1 MASFKDA
8 LDIGLDLSSFG
19 LEIKNWRDL
28 SRLGR
33 LAHGGITSF
42 FGKKSASDTGG
53 GEKATVEAEENK
65 MQEGEFLAII
75 GILSAFYM
83 EGVVPAQPITEYQ
96 VPASQMH
103 LFNKVI
109 AQMKPGAR
117 KLFMGTIGFR
127 GSPMRKR
134 KVTGYVEHEV
144 NGKKRNDPV
153 TEETSET
160 VNLDGKRINSAITYL
175 ATQGAG
181 SEDERVKRVAETL
194 EGYGIFTSQRDA
206 AKELGLKSAEELK
219 RFMGWL
225 DTHTHVVLAIIT
237 LGPTKLQ
244 DFFNSPICEQH
255 LAAIK
260 AEGNLD
266 RKRLLQ
272 ERFQAVLVAES
283 EQENT
288 IAMQTERKAARRFY
302 LWAGGIT
309 ATCLIIAAVAP
320 NIPFIARM
328 LG

>member
-225 DTHTHVVLAIIT
+225 DTHTHVVLAIFT
-237 LGPTKLQ
+237 LGPKK
-244 DFFNSPICEQH
+244 FEEFIVGPICERH

-260 AEGNLD
+260 AEANLSQ
-266 RKRLLQ
+266 KRLLQ
-272 ERFQAVLVAES
+272 ERFQAALIAES
-283 EQENT
+283 EAVNT
-288 IAMQTERKAARRFY
+288 QNATHYQSFSRRS
-302 LWAGGIT
+302 WTVVGT
-309 ATCLIIAAVAP
+309 IIVFAFVLTTLSRC
-320 NIPFIARM
+320 N
-328 LG
+328 

>member
-53 GEKATVEAEENK
+53 GEKSTVEAEENR

-83 EGVVPAQPITEYQ
+83 EGVVPAQPITDYQ

-127 GSPMRKR
+127 GSPMKKR
-134 KVTGYVEHEV
+134 RVTGYVEHEV

-194 EGYGIFTSQRDA
+194 EGYGIFTSQSDT

-225 DTHTHVVLAIIT
+225 DTHTHVVLAIFT
-237 LGPTKLQ
+237 LGPKKFEEFI
-244 DFFNSPICEQH
+244 DGPVCERH

-260 AEGNLD
+260 AEANLSQ
-266 RKRLLQ
+266 KRLLQ

-283 EQENT
+283 ESVNAIVTQREKMASRT
-288 IAMQTERKAARRFY
+288 FWVRA
-302 LWAGGIT
+302 
-309 ATCLIIAAVAP
+309 IIVALVLLVTTAVAP